1 MVCSDKTLFVLAVTM
16 CSKDGV
22 NCVSSNRSFSNADF
36 YRLASTSDFGAFV
49 DVCAERLMAN
59 HMEHEFL
66 ERVCS
71 DLSCVLTEDD
81 LDSVSHDWVIAESAR
96 GQLHELKRA
105 SDGLVSPFDDDF
117 PLLNKN
123 VVKGS
128 EKPFLLSYK
137 GDLSLLGGINQNVAV
152 IGLVNPD
159 DSIAEREVRVVEAF
173 VERGQAIVS
182 GLAKGCD
189 TVAHEACLRLHG
201 KTIAF
206 LPSPLASIVPA
217 ENRALANDI
226 VENGGLLVSEYYLKP
241 ETQFES
247 TKRFVERDRL
257 QSMFSKAVVL
267 SASYRKNE
275 GDSGSR
281 HAMAHA
287 AEWGIERSVVFDESR
302 DAEDA
307 RFGLNSDLVS
317 QGVSP
322 ITQSEVKRLSD
333 ATVDL
338 APALPMPPM
347 RLPL

>member
-81 LDSVSHDWVIAESAR
+81 LNSVSHDWVIAESAR

-182 GLAKGCD
+182 GPTRSPTRRACGCM
-189 TVAHEACLRLHG
+189 ARQLRFFLRLLRASCLL
-201 KTIAF
+201 KIA
-206 LPSPLASIVPA
+206 
-217 ENRALANDI
+217 
-226 VENGGLLVSEYYLKP
+226 
-241 ETQFES
+241 
-247 TKRFVERDRL
+247 RL
-257 QSMFSKAVVL
+257 QMILWKT
-267 SASYRKNE
+267 E
-275 GDSGSR
+275 GCWSR
-281 HAMAHA
+281 NT
-287 AEWGIERSVVFDESR
+287 I
-302 DAEDA
+302 
-307 RFGLNSDLVS
+307 
-317 QGVSP
+317 
-322 ITQSEVKRLSD
+322 
-333 ATVDL
+333 
-338 APALPMPPM
+338 
-347 RLPL
+347 